1 MEKIKVLV
9 VEDEIII
16 ADNICDTLRGLGYR
30 VLEPAINFTE
40 AIEII
45 ENDKPDIAILDVQL
59 SGKKT
64 GIDLAKVIVENY
76 KFPFIFLTS
85 NSDKITL
92 AEAKKAT
99 PAAYLV
105 KPFSK
110 RELYT
115 SIEVALYNFS
125 KKFKPVVNEEL
136 IIKDA
141 LFLKVKGVYQKIM
154 FDDILYLK
162 SEHVYLELFLTN
174 NKTLLVR
181 ANFNNILNA
190 LNQNF
195 IRIHRSYI
203 INSKYLT
210 QIENG
215 SLKIENKT
223 IPVGKKYRQEILNKI
238 NYI

>member
-1 MEKIKVLV
+1 MNKIKVLV

-16 ADNICDTLRGLGYR
+16 ADDICETLQDLGYE

-40 AIEII
+40 AIETI
-45 ENDKPDIAILDVQL
+45 ENKKPDIAILDVQL

-64 GIDLAKVIVENY
+64 GIDLAQVIVDRY
-76 KFPFIFLTS
+76 GFPFIFLTS
-85 NSDKITL
+85 NSDLATL
-92 AEAKKAT
+92 NQAKKVT
-99 PAAYLV
+99 PSAYLV

-115 SIEVALYNFS
+115 SIEVAIYNYAQKS
-125 KKFKPVVNEEL
+125 ELIDKEDL

-154 FDDILYLK
+154 FSEILYLK

-174 NKTLLVR
+174 NRTVLVR
-181 ANFNNILNA
+181 ASLNDILSKLTND
-190 LNQNF
+190 F
-195 IRIHRSYI
+195 IRIHRSFI
-203 INSKYLT
+203 INSKHLT

-215 SLKIENKT
+215 SLRINDKI
-223 IPVGKKYRQEILNKI
+223 IPVGKKYRQEILDKI

>member
-1 MEKIKVLV
+1 MNNIKILV

-16 ADNICDTLRGLGYR
+16 ADNICDMLKELGYQ
-30 VLEPAINFTE
+30 VLEPALNFTE
-40 AIEII
+40 AIETI
-45 ENDKPDIAILDVQL
+45 ENEKPDIAILDIQL

-64 GIDLAKVIVENY
+64 GIDLAKIIVEKY
-76 KFPFIFLTS
+76 RFPFIFLTS
-85 NSDKITL
+85 NADLATL
-92 AEAKKAT
+92 NEAKKVT
-99 PAAYLV
+99 PSAYLV
-105 KPFSK
+105 KPFPK
-110 RELYT
+110 REIYL
-115 SIEVALYNFS
+115 SLEVALYNHAQKS
-125 KKFKPVVNEEL
+125 VPLYKEEL

-162 SEHVYLELFLTN
+162 SDHVYLELFLTN

-181 ANFNNILNA
+181 ASLNDILSR
-190 LNQNF
+190 LTKDF
-195 IRIHRSYI
+195 IRIHRSFI

-215 SLKIENKT
+215 SLRINDKI
-223 IPVGKKYRQEILNKI
+223 IPVGKKYRQEILDKI